1 MDENSGW
8 LSSLGDSVHF
18 NGKRKLLVIACAFV
32 LTISNT
38 LTSTANAVT
47 AKVVPMCVDPVLK
60 YSGMK
65 KLTQV
70 QVYDLLRLTGFKGHS
85 LKIAWAVA
93 MKETHGNPLAHN
105 YNPRTGDNSYG
116 MFQINLYGAL
126 KDRVSQYKLASAS
139 ALYDPVTNAKI
150 AFQMTSG
157 GRNWGS
163 WGVGSNSYNGG
174 VSTGVV
180 QYWLKAVPSV

>member
-1 MDENSGW
+1 
-8 LSSLGDSVHF
+8 VYF
-18 NGKRKLLVIACAFV
+18 NGRNKLAAVALSIV
-32 LTISNT
+32 LLFTNSFT
-38 LTSTANAVT
+38 TAANAVK
-47 AKVVPMCVDPVLK
+47 AKVVPTCVDPVLK

-65 KLTQV
+65 KLTSI
-70 QVYDLLRLTGFKGHS
+70 QVYDLLRLTGFKGHA
-85 LKIAWAVA
+85 LKVAWAVA

-126 KDRVSQYKLASAS
+126 KARVGSYGLRSAS
-139 ALYDPVTNAKI
+139 DLYNPVTNAKI
-150 AFQMTSG
+150 AFQMSSEG
-157 GRNWGS
+157 SNWGS
-163 WGVGSNSYNGG
+163 WGVGRSSYNGG

>member
-1 MDENSGW
+1 M
-8 LSSLGDSVHF
+8 
-18 NGKRKLLVIACAFV
+18 
-32 LTISNT
+32 LTLTNT
-38 LTSTANAVT
+38 LTSTAHAVK
-47 AKVVPMCVDPVLK
+47 AVVVPMCVDPVLK

-65 KLTQV
+65 KLSQV
-70 QVYDLLRLTGFKGHS
+70 QVYDLLRLTGFRGKD
-85 LKIAWAVA
+85 LNIAWAVA

-126 KDRVSQYKLASAS
+126 KDRVSQYKLVSAS
-139 ALYDPVTNAKI
+139 SLYDPVTNAKV

-163 WGVGSNSYNGG
+163 WGVGRNSYNGG
-174 VSTGVV
+174 VSTNVV
-180 QYWLKAVPSV
+180 KYWLKAAPLA